1 MKDERRVSTPRRLPS
16 SLILRPSSLLVL
28 SSAPMR
34 LWLSRNSDVPLH
46 EQLVTQIILGI
57 VSNDLKVKQ
66 RLPSTRD
73 LARRYA
79 IHANT
84 VSAAYR
90 ELARRG
96 WVEFR
101 KGSGVYVKTQT
112 DKNETKLELD
122 QLIARFLRSTREQGY
137 SIAQIRAGVE
147 RSLTLAPPDHF
158 VLVEPDAELRAILIA
173 EINQAAKV
181 KVKGISPEEAE
192 NDSVFEG
199 AVPMFLYGHA
209 TELSERLK
217 EQGDVMIINSGSV
230 AKQMTGQTKPAA
242 DALVA
247 VVSCWPDFLRWSRT
261 ILVAAGLDPDA
272 LTFRDGREQ
281 GWEKGLKSAAFVI
294 TDSVMAPKL
303 PAGCQKKIFRMIS
316 DGSLKEIE
324 DYAQRYFEG

>member
-1 MKDERRVSTPRRLPS
+1 
-16 SLILRPSSLLVL
+16 
-28 SSAPMR
+28 MR
-34 LWLSRNSDVPLH
+34 LWLSKNSDVPLH

-101 KGSGVYVKTQT
+101 KGSGVYVRTQT
-112 DKNETKLELD
+112 DADESKLELD
-122 QLIARFLRSTREQGY
+122 QLVARFLRATRKQGHAL
-137 SIAQIRAGVE
+137 SEIRTAIE

-158 VLVEPDAELRAILIA
+158 VLCEPDPDLRAILIA
-173 EINQAAKV
+173 EITQATKV
-181 KVKGISPEEAE
+181 KVRGLSTEAAESPAA
-192 NDSVFEG
+192 FEG
-199 AVPMFLYGHA
+199 GVPMFLYGHEA
-209 TELSERLK
+209 ELSERLK
-217 EQGDVMIINSGSV
+217 KQSDVLIIHSGSV
-230 AKQMTGQTKPAA
+230 VQSMTGQTRPAA

-247 VVSCWPDFLRWSRT
+247 VVSCWPDFLRWGRT

-272 LTFRDGREQ
+272 LTFRDGRERN
-281 GWEKGLKSAAFVI
+281 WEKGLKSAAVVI
-294 TDSVMAPKL
+294 TDSVMASKM
-303 PAGCQKKIFRMIS
+303 PAGCPTKVFRLIS
-316 DGSLKEIE
+316 DASLKEIK
-324 DYAQRYFEG
+324 DYAEKFF

>member
-1 MKDERRVSTPRRLPS
+1 
-16 SLILRPSSLLVL
+16 
-28 SSAPMR
+28 MR
-34 LWLSRNSDVPLH
+34 LWLSKNSDVPLH

-101 KGSGVYVKTQT
+101 KGSGVYVRTQA
-112 DKNETKLELD
+112 DADESKLELD
-122 QLIARFLRSTREQGY
+122 QLVARFLRATRKQGH
-137 SIAQIRAGVE
+137 SLADIRTAIE

-158 VLVEPDAELRAILIA
+158 VLCEPDPDLRAILIA
-173 EINQAAKV
+173 EITQATGV
-181 KVKGISPEEAE
+181 KARGVSVEEAE
-192 NDSVFEG
+192 SQGAFEG
-199 AVPMFLYGHA
+199 GVPMFLYGHA
-209 TELSERLK
+209 ADLTDRLK
-217 EQGDVMIINSGSV
+217 KQSDVLIVHSGSV
-230 AKQMTGQTKPAA
+230 VQSMTGQTRPPE

-272 LTFRDGREQ
+272 LTFRDGREKN
-281 GWEKGLKSAAFVI
+281 WEKGLKSAAFVI
-294 TDSVMAPKL
+294 TDSVMAEKIP
-303 PAGCQKKIFRMIS
+303 PGCPVKVFRIIS
-316 DGSLKEIE
+316 DASLKEIKE
-324 DYAQRYFEG
+324 YEEKFF